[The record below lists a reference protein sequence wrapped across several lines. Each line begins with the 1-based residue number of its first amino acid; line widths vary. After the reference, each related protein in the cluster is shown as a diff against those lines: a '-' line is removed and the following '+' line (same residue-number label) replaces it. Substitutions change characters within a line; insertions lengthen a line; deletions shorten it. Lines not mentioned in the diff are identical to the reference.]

1 MKKLLFL
8 CLIPFSI
15 IGQNISNLPNL
26 IQKCDPSIIKIYT
39 INSQDNPEKQG
50 SGVIINAD
58 GTGITNF
65 HVLAGAKKVIAYDL
79 NGNKYDL
86 NTILDYNEETDL
98 IKFKLTTNKRLSYAK
113 ITNDA
118 ITKGSSVFAIG
129 FPNGFSLDGESTVS
143 TGIISGSRSINNIKF
158 IQTTTPI
165 THGSSGGGLFNVNG
179 NLCGITSGTFA
190 EDIKDRHANLN
201 KVISSSYINDLSQNK
216 NLSIID
222 FYNEIRN
229 TNIYTQAFEF
239 YDNANFNEAEEL
251 FIKHLEMFPDD
262 AVAWFRLGNCYT
274 QGCYHNIES
283 RACLE
288 NATLCYKNAISLD
301 STYFYPYYQAAI
313 TSIYLED
320 QYQSEIYAKTAYN
333 LQPKTSEG
341 NYILGYYYNDVQDYN
356 KSIFYF
362 TNAINYT
369 SSDFDKAKLH
379 NLYLERAIAK
389 SLLHTDFS
397 ADSDYRKCLELNP
410 KNQNGLSNYGMFLY
424 NRDDKKNAC
433 IIWNKLKQINPSY
446 NIPGLGELRSNLS
459 KVCK

>member
-1 MKKLLFL
+1 MILL
-8 CLIPFSI
+8 CVPFSI
-15 IGQNISNLPNL
+15 TSQNISNLPNL

-50 SGVIINAD
+50 SGVIINSD

-113 ITNDA
+113 ISNDA

-129 FPNGFSLDGESTVS
+129 FPNGFSLEGESTVS

-201 KVISSSYINDLSQNK
+201 KVISSSYIDDLSQNK

-222 FYNEIRN
+222 FYNEIRESPMLHVTASHEVHFNADLSFQKLN
-229 TNIYTQAFEF
+229 TSGQ
-239 YDNANFNEAEEL
+239 NE
-251 FIKHLEMFPDD
+251 
-262 AVAWFRLGNCYT
+262 W
-274 QGCYHNIES
+274 
-283 RACLE
+283 
-288 NATLCYKNAISLD
+288 
-301 STYFYPYYQAAI
+301 
-313 TSIYLED
+313 
-320 QYQSEIYAKTAYN
+320 
-333 LQPKTSEG
+333 
-341 NYILGYYYNDVQDYN
+341 
-356 KSIFYF
+356 
-362 TNAINYT
+362 
-369 SSDFDKAKLH
+369 
-379 NLYLERAIAK
+379 
-389 SLLHTDFS
+389 
-397 ADSDYRKCLELNP
+397 
-410 KNQNGLSNYGMFLY
+410 
-424 NRDDKKNAC
+424 
-433 IIWNKLKQINPSY
+433 QIM
-446 NIPGLGELRSNLS
+446 
-459 KVCK
+459 